1 MILENFKQFLAGLA
15 DQVRFAIL
23 LPAYREFLS
32 DDEELSLNQ
41 LKSVYPHQA
50 KFLFAPESMPIP
62 PKLSGIPVYRFKK
75 MFFDGTDGYNN
86 LMLCREF
93 YETFSEFDYILIY
106 QLDCLIFRS
115 NIDRWCRAGWSYI
128 GAPWFGE
135 FWNDPKK
142 GLWKTG
148 NGGFSLRKVKDAIRV
163 LDKKVPVGTMRGA
176 MERASGGYL
185 DTANTSNHFR
195 KNQVNSSPAHGFVS
209 VEEDLHRYPLNED
222 IFWSFEA
229 ERLDSAFKIPSAR
242 KALSFAF
249 EKAPRWSYRR
259 NWWRLPT
266 GCHAWAKEDR
276 SFWSGFIS

>member
-1 MILENFKQFLAGLA
+1 
-15 DQVRFAIL
+15 L
-23 LPAYREFLS
+23 LP
-32 DDEELSLNQ
+32 DETLSLHQ
-41 LKSVYPHQA
+41 LQKVYPDQA
-50 KFLFAPESMPIP
+50 KFLIAPESLVIP
-62 PKLSGIPVYRFKK
+62 KELSNISVRRFDDA
-75 MFFDGTDGYNN
+75 FFDGTDGYNN
-86 LMLCREF
+86 LMLRREF
-93 YETFSEFDYILIY
+93 YETFSEFDYVLIY

-148 NGGFSLRKVKDAIRV
+148 NGGFSLRKVEDAIRV
-163 LDKKVPVGTMRGA
+163 LDKKVPVGTMRGV
-176 MERASGGYL
+176 MERASGEYL
-185 DTANTSNHFR
+185 DTRNTSNHLR
-195 KNQVNSSPAHGFVS
+195 KNQVILGQSEGFVS

-229 ERLDSAFKIPSAR
+229 ERLDSSFKIPSPR